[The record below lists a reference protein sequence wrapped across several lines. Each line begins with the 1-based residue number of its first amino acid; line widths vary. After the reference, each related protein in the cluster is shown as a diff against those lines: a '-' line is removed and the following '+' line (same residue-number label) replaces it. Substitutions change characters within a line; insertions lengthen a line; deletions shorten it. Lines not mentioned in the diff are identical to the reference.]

1 MDPRTFATMSVALP
15 LARPEHLTPHDLVT
29 YSRCPH
35 EMELIR
41 SRHASLH
48 SSTPVT
54 PCTPADI
61 VPERHSP
68 LFAPP
73 LGHLRVNEGRLDIG
87 PHDTLV
93 YLDEGEEDLPLLF
106 PAEQV
111 RPDPVFGGHGG
122 NLIDD
127 ELGLSGRPDF
137 VLRSPDG
144 GMVPIEYK
152 TTHLFLDLPQLHH
165 ELHLA
170 SHGRSFDT
178 IQAIAE
184 CRLVHAVTGH
194 RPTHGIVLYGDV
206 AGSGAHEGWVEVP
219 YGDAEEHW
227 LRAALLQIRADG
239 RRPPVP
245 AERNCAACAPNRD
258 GQCRYAAA
266 RYEGLHVAPLT
277 HPTFR

>member
-1 MDPRTFATMSVALP
+1 MSVSVS

-35 EMELIR
+35 EMELLR
-41 SRHASLH
+41 ARHASLH
-48 SSTPVT
+48 APAPVA
-54 PCTPADI
+54 PCTPADV

-73 LGHLRVNEGRLDIG
+73 LGRLRVFEGRLDVA

-93 YLDEGEEDLPLLF
+93 YWDEGEDDLPVLF
-106 PAEQV
+106 PAERV
-111 RPDPVFGGHGG
+111 RLDPAFGHPGG
-122 NLIDD
+122 TLLDD

-137 VLRSPDG
+137 VVRSPDG
-144 GMVPIEYK
+144 GLVPIEYK
-152 TTHLFLDLPQLHH
+152 TTHLFLGLPEIHH

-194 RPTHGIVLYGDV
+194 RPTHGLVLYGDV
-206 AGSGAHEGWVEVP
+206 AGRGEHEGWVEVP

-227 LRAALLQIRADG
+227 LRAALLQVRTDG

-245 AERNCAACAPNRD
+245 AERNCAACLPNRD

-266 RYEGLHVAPLT
+266 RFEGPHAASLS